1 MSLFICAKCGCIDNT
16 ATFDYWGLTGLSVE
30 DNYIYDESLKEY
42 KGMPLCS
49 ECAKI
54 VYHKDN
60 STPNVVPGKWHG
72 KFPKELATE
81 EDKKRFRYKGLI
93 Y

>member
-16 ATFDYWGLTGLSVE
+16 ATSSYWGLTGLSVE
-30 DNYIYDESLKEY
+30 DNYIYDDSLKEY

-54 VYHKDN
+54 VFHKDK

-72 KFPKELATE
+72 KFPKKLATE
-81 EDKKRFRYKGLI
+81 EDKKRVRYKGLI

>member
-16 ATFDYWGLTGLSVE
+16 ATSSYWGLTRLGAK
-30 DNYIYDESLKEY
+30 DDYIYDESLKEY

-54 VYHKDN
+54 VFHKDN

-81 EDKKRFRYKGLI
+81 EDKKKVRYKGLI